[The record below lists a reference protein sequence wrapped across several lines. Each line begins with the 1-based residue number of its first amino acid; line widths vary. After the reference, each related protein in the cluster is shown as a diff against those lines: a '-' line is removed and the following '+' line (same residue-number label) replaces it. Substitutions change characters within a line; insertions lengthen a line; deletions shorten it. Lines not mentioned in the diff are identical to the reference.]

1 MAHPFFKFLKE
12 GTIFFDENTSF
23 IIIHNEGSFFQPV
36 RSFNKLESELIK
48 ELGIEK
54 TKEILKRV
62 GMFQA
67 EQSIRRYVKLFQ
79 FDKLEKDKIIEFL
92 KETVSMMGIGKIS
105 ILKIDGEQIEIEFNP
120 STIFA
125 FEAFKEYGKQE
136 FPWDFLASGLIERA
150 AEMLFGSDFI
160 CEEVSCYA
168 KGDEKC
174 KFVCKKKD

>member
-36 RSFNKLESELIK
+36 RAFNRLQLELIK
-48 ELGIEK
+48 ELGVEK
-54 TKEILKRV
+54 AKEILRRV
-62 GMFQA
+62 GLFQA

-105 ILKIDGEQIEIEFNP
+105 ILEIYENQIEIEFNP

-125 FEAFKEYGKQE
+125 FEAIKEYGKQE
-136 FPWDFLASGLIERA
+136 FSWDFLVSGLIERA
-150 AEMLFGSDFI
+150 VETLFGDDFI
-160 CEEVSCYA
+160 CEEISCYA

-174 KFVCKKKD
+174 KFVCKKKE